1 MVAFY
6 IIHVRVRLRIK
17 IAVRISIYNL
27 VSHVSCGKLT
37 EQNERGFDETCRRNQ
52 SRVSP
57 RVGPSMRNAQRSVD
71 AVPELPCGHSLFV
84 R

>member
-1 MVAFY
+1 M
-6 IIHVRVRLRIK
+6 
-17 IAVRISIYNL
+17 S
-27 VSHVSCGKLT
+27 GGLT
-37 EQNERGFDETCRRNQ
+37 KPADETNRA
-52 SRVSP
+52 P